1 MQARKE
7 MHKEGSLPTL
17 QVVSFPSNLEDSSLI
32 LAVASR
38 LDFRYALY
46 QMKLCLRWQL
56 ATPESQSASMQQHR
70 LLGIPLATSSYGVLT
85 SHRISNQV
93 RELGFKVLY
102 FRKNRTCPLKGCLMV
117 LKEKLYF
124 FGTAQSCSM
133 QEIWSHPRL
142 QFHLPAR
149 LKSIRSFLLT
159 SEQGYKVC
167 TNMYLKTKS
176 KARNQKVK

>member
-7 MHKEGSLPTL
+7 LHKEGSLPTL
-17 QVVSFPSNLEDSSLI
+17 QVVSFPSSLDDSSLI
-32 LAVASR
+32 LAVASW

-56 ATPESQSASMQQHR
+56 AAPESQSASMQQHR
-70 LLGIPLATSSYGVLT
+70 LLGIPLATSSYAVLT

-102 FRKNRTCPLKGCLMV
+102 FGKNRTCPLKDCLMV
-117 LKEKLYF
+117 LKEKLF
-124 FGTAQSCSM
+124 FWHSLELLC
-133 QEIWSHPRL
+133 
-142 QFHLPAR
+142 AR
-149 LKSIRSFLLT
+149 DMVPPKAIVSSPSKTKEHYELSAC
-159 SEQGYKVC
+159 QCAGYKVC